1 MDGAARDHALSFDV
15 ERRQPDGRR
24 NHNEMKKQERKM
36 GIRRLKVA
44 YAALTVLAATA
55 MPAAAQ
61 APRKVTV
68 ITDLLNM
75 VYTPL
80 YVGITN
86 GIFAK
91 HGLEIN
97 LTTLQS
103 GSNIAAV
110 IQSGSVDLAASG
122 SLTQLLAV
130 KNGAKFTAIAAEGT
144 PSLELCARPAWM
156 AEKKLTE
163 SSSVSEIFTAFKGA
177 RVGVTG
183 VATTPD
189 LVGKFLIATYGNMDP
204 ARDVTTVTLG
214 SNAAISTAFQQGA
227 IDVNLSGAPAC
238 ENLADAGIAKVLL
251 RPDKVPAF
259 GDVPYA
265 VIYGQSSWIEAN
277 PAVAKAFAAAIAET
291 IALCHATP
299 NVCIAVLQKYF
310 PSTKP
315 ETLNDAFHNVIL
327 KTMPKT
333 PRMTADGWARADKI
347 LTPVNPKPVDT
358 SEAGGLWTNKYL
370 P

>member
-1 MDGAARDHALSFDV
+1 MAIL
-15 ERRQPDGRR
+15 
-24 NHNEMKKQERKM
+24 
-36 GIRRLKVA
+36 RLKVA
-44 YAALTVLAATA
+44 FAALAAIA
-55 MPAAAQ
+55 AASLPASAQ
-61 APRKVTV
+61 APKKVTV

-103 GSNIAAV
+103 GSTIAAV

-144 PSLELCARPAWM
+144 PSLELCARPGWM
-156 AEKKLTE
+156 EEKKLTAN
-163 SSSVSEIFTAFKGA
+163 SSVAEIFAAFKGA
-177 RVGVTG
+177 RIGVTG

-189 LVGKFLIATYGNMDP
+189 LVGKFLIATSGNLDP

-214 SNAAISTAFQQGA
+214 SNAAISTAFQQNA

-259 GDVPYA
+259 ADIPYA

-277 PAVAKAFAAAIAET
+277 PEIAKAFAASISEA
-291 IALCHATP
+291 IALCHSTP
-299 NVCIAVLQKYF
+299 NACITVLQKYF

-315 ETLNDAFHNVIL
+315 ETLNDAFNNVIL

-347 LTPVNPKPVDT
+347 LAPVNPKPVDT
-358 SEAGGLWTNKYL
+358 SETSGLWTNKYL

>member
-1 MDGAARDHALSFDV
+1 MNIRGLKIAVAAVAALS
-15 ERRQPDGRR
+15 
-24 NHNEMKKQERKM
+24 
-36 GIRRLKVA
+36 
-44 YAALTVLAATA
+44 ALSL
-55 MPAAAQ
+55 PASAQ
-61 APRKVTV
+61 TPRKVTV

-103 GSNIAAV
+103 GSSIAAV
-110 IQSGSVDLAASG
+110 IQSGSVDFAASG

-130 KNGAKFTAIAAEGT
+130 KNGAKFTAIAVEGT

-163 SSSVSEIFTAFKGA
+163 NSSLAEIFAAFKGS

-189 LVGKFLIATYGNMDP
+189 LVGRSLVATYGKIDP
-204 ARDVTTVTLG
+204 ARDMQTVTLG

-227 IDVNLSGAPAC
+227 IDVNLAGAPAC
-238 ENLADAGIAKVLL
+238 ENMADAGVAKVLL
-251 RPDKVPAF
+251 RPDKIPAF
-259 GDVPYA
+259 QDVPYA
-265 VIYGQSSWIEAN
+265 VIYGQSSFIEQN
-277 PAVAKAFAAAIAET
+277 PDVAKAFAAALTET
-291 IALCHATP
+291 MALCHSTP
-299 NVCIAVLQKYF
+299 NVCLDVLKKYF
-310 PSTKP
+310 PSTKL
-315 ETLNDAFHNVIL
+315 ETMTDAFTNVIL

-333 PRMTADGWARADKI
+333 PRMTAEGWAKADKI

-358 SEAGGLWTNKYL
+358 AETSGLWTNKYL